1 MLGSVPSTRTLSEAA
16 SKRLL
21 APFGLPFALEQV
33 AVSVE
38 EACVAANTI
47 GYPVVVKVSG
57 DKIAHKTER
66 GLVRLRLIDEE
77 AVRNACVELLTLVT
91 VDDGDVSFLVA
102 QMVSGIR
109 EFIAGVVTDPQF
121 GRMAVLGIG
130 GVLAE
135 AIDDVALSP
144 LPLADRDAISMMQA
158 LQHRKMLGDFRGDAA
173 IDLTSVVSVLSGLS
187 AACEANPEIFSIDV
201 NPLIATASGKLV
213 AVDAL
218 VEVAADIGAKGTS
231 SSNAEAQFSVARS
244 NRHFDALFNPKGV
257 VIVGASSHPGKFGF
271 VSLHNLLANNYT
283 GRIFATNL
291 QGEEVLGV
299 QTLTSLSELEVGSA
313 DLAFFCTPAAANED
327 LLRQCAEKKIT
338 SVFISSAGYR
348 ESGDAGALAEQ
359 RLVSLANELNLLIAG
374 PNGQGVVSTP
384 QSLCCQIVAP
394 FPPSGGISV
403 ASQSGNFVSSFL
415 NYSRQTG
422 VGIARAVSAGNA
434 AQVRV
439 EDYLDW
445 YTTDSSTQVGLA
457 YIEHVSNGDRLKS
470 AMAKMSESK
479 PLVVVK
485 GGATSAGSKA
495 ASSHTGALASDDKV
509 FEGVCRSTGAIR
521 VDDIERAFDVAA
533 SFSTQPLPRGNRVVV
548 LTTVGGWGVVTAD
561 AIARDGV
568 LDLVELPDDLMSQL
582 GGLLPPRWS
591 RNNPIDCAGGE
602 TRDTIPQIMDIV
614 AAHEQVDAVIFLGI
628 GIQSNQARLMREGS
642 FYPDYG
648 LERIVQYHN
657 RQDERYA
664 IAADEASK
672 KYSKPVLIAT
682 ELAVADP
689 SNPGPAMV
697 RETGRLCYP
706 SGARAAYALAQ
717 MVNYSN
723 FRMSISR

>member
-1 MLGSVPSTRTLSEAA
+1 VPTTETLSEEA
-16 SKRLL
+16 SKALL
-21 APFGLPFALEQV
+21 APFGLPFALERV
-33 AVSVE
+33 ARTID
-38 EACVAANTI
+38 EACASAKSI
-47 GYPVVVKVSG
+47 GFPVVVKVSG
-57 DKIAHKTER
+57 DTIAHKTER
-66 GLVRLRLIDEE
+66 GLVRLRITDEQSM
-77 AVRNACVELLTLVT
+77 RQACTELMTLVT
-91 VDDGDVSFLVA
+91 EQDGEVSFLVA
-102 QMVSGIR
+102 QMVSGKR

-130 GVLAE
+130 GVIAE
-135 AIDDVALSP
+135 AIDDVALCP
-144 LPLADRDAISMMQA
+144 LPLAQRDAESMMKA
-158 LQHRKMLGDFRGDAA
+158 LHHQKMLGEFRGDAS
-173 IDLTSVVSVLSGLS
+173 ISVQSVISVLNGLNE
-187 AACEANPEIFSIDV
+187 ACKAHPEIYSIDI
-201 NPLIATASGKLV
+201 NPLIADSSGNLI

-218 VEVAADIGAKGTS
+218 IEVRTDRETLDH
-231 SSNAEAQFSVARS
+231 NDAQHDVARS
-244 NRHFDALFNPKGV
+244 GRHFEALFNPRGV

-271 VSLHNLLANNYT
+271 VSLHNLLANNYE
-283 GRIFATNL
+283 GKIFATNL
-291 QGEEVLGV
+291 SGEEVLGIT
-299 QTLTSLSELEVGSA
+299 TLPSIDDLPAGEV

-327 LLRQCAEKKIT
+327 LLRQCAQNGIS

-348 ESGDAGALAEQ
+348 ESGDEGARAEE
-359 RLVSLANELNLLIAG
+359 RIVALANELDVLIAG

-384 QSLCCQIVAP
+384 RSLCCQIVAP
-394 FPPSGGISV
+394 FPPVGGISV

-434 AQVRV
+434 AQIRV

-445 YTTDSSTQVGLA
+445 YSTDNSTSVGLA

-470 AMAKMSESK
+470 AMSKMSSTK

-485 GGATSAGSKA
+485 GGATSAGSRA
-495 ASSHTGALASDDKV
+495 ASSHTGALSSDDKV
-509 FEGVCRSTGAIR
+509 FDGVCRATGVIR

-568 LDLVELPDDLMSQL
+568 LDLIELPDDLMIQL
-582 GGLLPPRWS
+582 GDLLPPRWS

-602 TRDTIPQIMDIV
+602 TRDTISQIMDIV
-614 AAHEQVDAVIFLGI
+614 AAHDQVDAVIFLGI

-642 FYPDYG
+642 YYPEFG

-664 IAADEASK
+664 VAALEASR

-689 SNPGPAMV
+689 NNPGPAMV

-706 SGARAAYALAQ
+706 TGARAAYALAQ
-717 MVNYSN
+717 MVRYSE
-723 FRMSISR
+723 FRSAIQR

>member
-1 MLGSVPSTRTLSEAA
+1 MPTTETLSEEA
-16 SKRLL
+16 SKALL
-21 APFGLPFALEQV
+21 APFGLPFALERV
-33 AVSVE
+33 ARTID
-38 EACVAANTI
+38 EACASAKSI
-47 GYPVVVKVSG
+47 GFPVVVKVSG
-57 DKIAHKTER
+57 DTIAHKTER
-66 GLVRLRLIDEE
+66 GLVRLRITDEQS
-77 AVRNACVELLTLVT
+77 VRQACTELMTLVT
-91 VDDGDVSFLVA
+91 EQDGEVSFLVA
-102 QMVSGIR
+102 QMVSGKR

-130 GVLAE
+130 GVIAE
-135 AIDDVALSP
+135 AIDDVALCP
-144 LPLADRDAISMMQA
+144 LPLAQRDAESMMKA
-158 LQHRKMLGDFRGDAA
+158 LHHQKMLGEFRGDAS
-173 IDLTSVVSVLSGLS
+173 ISVQSVISVLNGLS
-187 AACEANPEIFSIDV
+187 EACKAHPEIYSIDI
-201 NPLIATASGKLV
+201 NPLIADSSGNLI

-218 VEVAADIGAKGTS
+218 IEVRTDRETLDH
-231 SSNAEAQFSVARS
+231 NDAQHDVARS
-244 NRHFDALFNPKGV
+244 GRHFEALFNPRGV

-271 VSLHNLLANNYT
+271 VSLHNLLANNYE
-283 GRIFATNL
+283 GKIFATNL
-291 QGEEVLGV
+291 SGEEVLGIT
-299 QTLTSLSELEVGSA
+299 TLPSIDDLPAGEV

-327 LLRQCAEKKIT
+327 LLRQCAQKGIS

-348 ESGDAGALAEQ
+348 ESGDEGARAEE
-359 RLVSLANELNLLIAG
+359 RIVALANELDVLIAG

-384 QSLCCQIVAP
+384 RSLCCQIVAP
-394 FPPSGGISV
+394 FPPVGGISV

-434 AQVRV
+434 AQIRV

-445 YTTDSSTQVGLA
+445 YSTDNSTKVGLA

-470 AMAKMSESK
+470 AMSKMSSTK

-509 FEGVCRSTGAIR
+509 FDGVCRATGVIR

-568 LDLVELPDDLMSQL
+568 LDLIELPDDLMIQL
-582 GGLLPPRWS
+582 GDLLPPRWS

-602 TRDTIPQIMDIV
+602 TRDTISQIMDIV
-614 AAHEQVDAVIFLGI
+614 AAHDQVDAVIFLGI

-642 FYPDYG
+642 YYPEFG

-664 IAADEASK
+664 VAALEASR

-689 SNPGPAMV
+689 NNPGPAMV

-706 SGARAAYALAQ
+706 TGARAAYALAQ
-717 MVNYSN
+717 MVRYSE
-723 FRMSISR
+723 FRSAIQR

>member
-1 MLGSVPSTRTLSEAA
+1 MLGFVPSTETLSEEA

-21 APFGLPFALEQV
+21 SPFGLPFA
-33 AVSVE
+33 VE
-38 EACVAANTI
+38 KIARTIDEACAAANGI

-57 DKIAHKTER
+57 DTIAHKTER
-66 GLVRLRLIDEE
+66 GLVRLRLTNED
-77 AVRNACVELLTLVT
+77 AVRNACSELLALVT
-91 VDDGDVSFLVA
+91 VADGQVSFLVA
-102 QMVSGIR
+102 QMVSGNR
-109 EFIAGVVTDPQF
+109 EFIAGVITDPQF

-144 LPLADRDAISMMQA
+144 LPLREQDALSMMKS
-158 LQHRKMLGDFRGDAA
+158 LQHQKMLGEFRGDAA
-173 IDLTSVVSVLSGLS
+173 IDIQSVLSVLNGLS
-187 AACEANPEIFSIDV
+187 AACDANPDIYSIDI
-201 NPLIATASGKLV
+201 NPLIATATGELV

-218 VEVAADIGAKGTS
+218 VELQTVQS
-231 SSNAEAQFSVARS
+231 STKSLGNQHSVAHS
-244 NRHFDALFNPKGV
+244 NRHFDALFNPNGV

-271 VSLHNLLANNYT
+271 VSLHNLLANKYK

-299 QTLTSLSELEVGSA
+299 QTLKSLDDLPAGSA

-327 LLRQCAEKKIT
+327 LLRQCSEKGIS

-348 ESGDAGALAEQ
+348 ESGEAGERAEEELVALAN
-359 RLVSLANELNLLIAG
+359 SLDILIAG

-394 FPPSGGISV
+394 YPPSGGISV

-445 YTTDSSTQVGLA
+445 YTTDDSTRVGLA
-457 YIEHVSNGDRLKS
+457 YIEHVSNGDRLRS
-470 AMAKMSESK
+470 AMTKMSERK

-485 GGATSAGSKA
+485 GGATTAGSKA

-509 FEGVCRSTGAIR
+509 FDGVCRATGAIR

-568 LDLVELPDDLMSQL
+568 LDLVELPDDLMAQL
-582 GGLLPPRWS
+582 SELLPPRWS

-614 AAHEQVDAVIFLGI
+614 TGHEQVDAVIFLGI

-642 FYPDYG
+642 FYPDFG

-664 IAADEASK
+664 TAAHEASQ

-689 SNPGPAMV
+689 SNPGPLKV
-697 RETGRLCYP
+697 RDTGRLCYATG
-706 SGARAAYALAQ
+706 SRAAFALAQ
-717 MVNYSN
+717 MVKYSGY
-723 FRMSISR
+723 RSSILR

>member
-1 MLGSVPSTRTLSEAA
+1 MPTTETLSEEA
-16 SKRLL
+16 SKALL
-21 APFGLPFALEQV
+21 APFGLPFALERV
-33 AVSVE
+33 ARTID
-38 EACVAANTI
+38 EACASAKSI
-47 GYPVVVKVSG
+47 GFPVVVKVSG
-57 DKIAHKTER
+57 DTIAHKTER
-66 GLVRLRLIDEE
+66 GLVRLRITDEQSM
-77 AVRNACVELLTLVT
+77 RQACTELMTLVT
-91 VDDGDVSFLVA
+91 EQDGEVSFLVA
-102 QMVSGIR
+102 QMVSGKR

-130 GVLAE
+130 GVIAE
-135 AIDDVALSP
+135 AIDDVALCP
-144 LPLADRDAISMMQA
+144 LPLAQRDAESMMKA
-158 LQHRKMLGDFRGDAA
+158 LHHQKMLGEFRGDAS
-173 IDLTSVVSVLSGLS
+173 ISVQSVISVLNGLS
-187 AACEANPEIFSIDV
+187 EACKAHPEIYSIDI
-201 NPLIATASGKLV
+201 NPLIADSSGNLI

-218 VEVAADIGAKGTS
+218 IEVRTDRETLDH
-231 SSNAEAQFSVARS
+231 NDAQHDVARS
-244 NRHFDALFNPKGV
+244 GRHFEALFNPRGV

-271 VSLHNLLANNYT
+271 VSLHNLLANNYE
-283 GRIFATNL
+283 GKIFATNL
-291 QGEEVLGV
+291 SGEEVLGIT
-299 QTLTSLSELEVGSA
+299 TLPSIDDLPAGEV

-327 LLRQCAEKKIT
+327 LLRQCAQKGIS
-338 SVFISSAGYR
+338 SVFMSSAGYR
-348 ESGDAGALAEQ
+348 ESGDEGARAEE
-359 RLVSLANELNLLIAG
+359 RIVALANELDVLIAG

-384 QSLCCQIVAP
+384 RSLCCQIVAP
-394 FPPSGGISV
+394 FPPVGGISV

-434 AQVRV
+434 AQIRV

-445 YTTDSSTQVGLA
+445 YSTDNSTSVGLA

-470 AMAKMSESK
+470 AMSKMSSTK

-509 FEGVCRSTGAIR
+509 FDGVCRATGVIR

-568 LDLVELPDDLMSQL
+568 LDLIELPDDLMIQL
-582 GGLLPPRWS
+582 GDLLPPRWS

-602 TRDTIPQIMDIV
+602 TRDTISQIMDIV
-614 AAHEQVDAVIFLGI
+614 AAHDQVDAVIFLGI

-642 FYPDYG
+642 YYPEFG

-664 IAADEASK
+664 VAALEASR

-689 SNPGPAMV
+689 NNPGPAMV

-706 SGARAAYALAQ
+706 TGARAAYALAQ
-717 MVNYSN
+717 MVRYSE
-723 FRMSISR
+723 FRSAIQR

>member
-1 MLGSVPSTRTLSEAA
+1 
-16 SKRLL
+16 
-21 APFGLPFALEQV
+21 
-33 AVSVE
+33 
-38 EACVAANTI
+38 
-47 GYPVVVKVSG
+47 
-57 DKIAHKTER
+57 
-66 GLVRLRLIDEE
+66 
-77 AVRNACVELLTLVT
+77 
-91 VDDGDVSFLVA
+91 
-102 QMVSGIR
+102 
-109 EFIAGVVTDPQF
+109 
-121 GRMAVLGIG
+121 MAVLGIG
-130 GVLAE
+130 GVIAE
-135 AIDDVALSP
+135 AIDDVALCP
-144 LPLADRDAISMMQA
+144 LPLAQRDAESMMKA
-158 LQHRKMLGDFRGDAA
+158 LHHQKMLGEFRGDAS
-173 IDLTSVVSVLSGLS
+173 ISVQSVISVLNGLS
-187 AACEANPEIFSIDV
+187 EACKAHPEIYSIDI
-201 NPLIATASGKLV
+201 NPLIADASGNLI

-218 VEVAADIGAKGTS
+218 IEVRTDRETLDH
-231 SSNAEAQFSVARS
+231 NDAQHDVARS
-244 NRHFDALFNPKGV
+244 DRHFEALFNPRGV

-271 VSLHNLLANNYT
+271 VSLHNLLANNYE
-283 GRIFATNL
+283 GKIFATNL
-291 QGEEVLGV
+291 SGEEVLGIT
-299 QTLTSLSELEVGSA
+299 TLPSIDDLPAGEV

-327 LLRQCAEKKIT
+327 LLRQCARKGIS

-348 ESGDAGALAEQ
+348 ESGDEGARAEE
-359 RLVSLANELNLLIAG
+359 RIVALANELDVLIAG

-384 QSLCCQIVAP
+384 RSLCCQIVAP
-394 FPPSGGISV
+394 FPPVGGISV

-434 AQVRV
+434 AQIRV

-445 YTTDSSTQVGLA
+445 YSTDNSTSVGLA

-470 AMAKMSESK
+470 AMSKMSSTK

-509 FEGVCRSTGAIR
+509 FDGVCRATGVIR

-568 LDLVELPDDLMSQL
+568 LDLIELPDDLMIQL
-582 GGLLPPRWS
+582 GDLLPPRWS

-602 TRDTIPQIMDIV
+602 TRDTISQIMDIV
-614 AAHEQVDAVIFLGI
+614 AAHDQVDAVIFLGI

-642 FYPDYG
+642 YYPEFG

-664 IAADEASK
+664 VAALEASR

-689 SNPGPAMV
+689 NNPGPAMV

-706 SGARAAYALAQ
+706 TGARAAYALAQ
-717 MVNYSN
+717 MVRYSE
-723 FRMSISR
+723 FRSAIQR

>member
-1 MLGSVPSTRTLSEAA
+1 MLVFVPSTETLSEEA

-21 APFGLPFALEQV
+21 SPFGLPFA
-33 AVSVE
+33 VE
-38 EACVAANTI
+38 RIALTIDDACAAANSI

-57 DKIAHKTER
+57 DTIAHKTER
-66 GLVRLRLIDEE
+66 GLVRLRLADEE
-77 AVRNACVELLTLVT
+77 AVRNACTDLLGRVT
-91 VDDGDVSFLVA
+91 AADGQVSFLVA
-102 QMVSGIR
+102 QMVSGNR
-109 EFIAGVVTDPQF
+109 EFIAGVITDPQF
-121 GRMAVLGIG
+121 GRMAVLGVG

-144 LPLADRDAISMMQA
+144 LPLKEQDALSMMKSLRHQ
-158 LQHRKMLGDFRGDAA
+158 KMLGEFRGEAVLDAR
-173 IDLTSVVSVLSGLS
+173 SVLSVLNGLS
-187 AACEANPEIFSIDV
+187 AACDANPDIYSIDI
-201 NPLIATASGKLV
+201 NPLIVTASGELV

-218 VEVAADIGAKGTS
+218 VELHKVRS
-231 SSNAEAQFSVARS
+231 STKSFEDQHPVARS
-244 NRHFDALFNPKGV
+244 NRHFDALFNPNGV

-271 VSLHNLLANNYT
+271 VSLHNLLANEYK
-283 GRIFATNL
+283 GSIFATNL
-291 QGEEVLGV
+291 QGEEVLGI
-299 QTLTSLSELEVGSA
+299 QTLKSLDDLPTGSA

-327 LLRQCAEKKIT
+327 LLRQCSEKGIS

-348 ESGDAGALAEQ
+348 ESGEAGEHAEQ
-359 RLVSLANELNLLIAG
+359 GLVSLANSLDILIAG

-384 QSLCCQIVAP
+384 RSLCCQIVAP
-394 FPPSGGISV
+394 YPPSGGISV

-445 YTTDSSTQVGLA
+445 YTTDDCTRVGLA

-470 AMAKMSESK
+470 AMTKMSERK

-485 GGATSAGSKA
+485 GGATTAGSKA

-509 FEGVCRSTGAIR
+509 FDGVCRATGAIR

-568 LDLVELPDDLMSQL
+568 LDLVDLPDDLMAQL
-582 GGLLPPRWS
+582 GDLLPPRWS

-614 AAHEQVDAVIFLGI
+614 TGHDQVDAVIFLGI

-642 FYPDYG
+642 FYPDFG

-664 IAADEASK
+664 IAAHEASQ
-672 KYSKPVLIAT
+672 KYLKPVLIAT

-689 SNPGPAMV
+689 SNPGPATV
-697 RETGRLCYP
+697 RDTGRLCYT
-706 SGARAAYALAQ
+706 SGSRAAYALAQ
-717 MVNYSN
+717 MVKYSN
-723 FRMSISR
+723 YRASVS